1 MAELKRFSA
10 EELCLGQRLS
20 LGFSDQ
26 VTDVCWELGVNIC
39 TSFEPLS
46 SVDVKHCNLHINF
59 MIGCFVFDW
68 RL

>member
-26 VTDVCWELGVNIC
+26 VADVCWELGVNIC
-39 TSFEPLS
+39 TSFQPLS
-46 SVDVKHCNLHINF
+46 SVDVKH
-59 MIGCFVFDW
+59 
-68 RL
+68 